1 MKKLLGTLAAGLM
14 AVTMVAGCGSSS
26 RSSGGMIDPYR
37 TDDSGRMVA
46 KKEAPAPKKE
56 APAPKK
62 EAPAPAPMAEPA
74 MASSGN
80 VLYYP
85 TGRREGSGLMVEK
98 IAPTEV
104 TAGAPFD
111 YQIKVTNIAGTTL
124 SDVMVWDMLD
134 QGFNYNSSNPS
145 GAMDAAS
152 RTLKWGLGDLKAGE
166 VKTITV
172 NGSAAKVG
180 TITSCASASY
190 NLAVCQSIKV
200 VQPALA
206 IKKEAPAEVL
216 ICDAF
221 PVKITVTNTGSGV
234 ARNVKVSDQL
244 PAGLT
249 TSDGK
254 STFESMVA
262 MLGPGE
268 SKTFDV
274 MVKADKTGAYK
285 NMAKANAE
293 GNLAADSNTTNTVVK
308 QPVLTITKKGNE
320 RVVIGRPVNF
330 TITVANTGDAAAAD
344 TVIKDPIPAGAT
356 FVSATEGGKVD
367 GNAVVWNLGTL
378 APGASKTVN
387 VSLNVAATANISNTA
402 TVSAKCASP
411 ASATAGTQVAGV
423 PAILLEVVDDP
434 DAVEVGGQVTYT
446 IEVTN
451 QGSAP
456 GTNIKIVAQL
466 EDFEQFISCGGATAG
481 TSDGK
486 TITFA
491 PLPSLAP
498 KAKTSWKVV
507 VKGVKAGDTR
517 FKVSMTSDQMTRP
530 VEETESTNFYQ

>member
-14 AVTMVAGCGSSS
+14 AVTMFAGCGSSP

-37 TDDSGRMVA
+37 TDDTGRMVA
-46 KKEAPAPKKE
+46 KKEAPKKE

-74 MASSGN
+74 MSSSGN

-98 IAPTEV
+98 ITPTEV
-104 TAGAPFD
+104 VAGQSFD
-111 YQIKVTNIAGTTL
+111 YQIKVTNIAGTML

-134 QGFNYNSSNPS
+134 QGFTYTASNPS
-145 GAMDAAS
+145 GTMDAAS
-152 RTLKWGLGDLKAGE
+152 RTLKWALGDMKAGE
-166 VKTITV
+166 VKTINVT
-172 NGSAAKVG
+172 GSAGKVG

-190 NLAVCQSIKV
+190 NLAVCQTIKV

-268 SKTFDV
+268 SKTFDL

-293 GNLAADSNTTNTVVK
+293 GDLAADSNTTNTVVK

-330 TITVANTGDAAAAD
+330 AITVANTGDAAAAD

-367 GNAVVWNLGTL
+367 GNAVVWNVGTL

-387 VSLNVAATANISNTA
+387 VSLSVAATSNISNTA

-434 DAVEVGGQVTYT
+434 DALEVGGQVTYT

-456 GTNIKIVAQL
+456 GTNIKIVAGL
-466 EDFEQFISCGGATAG
+466 EDFLQFVSAGGATAG

-486 TITFA
+486 TVTFA

-517 FKVSMTSDQMTRP
+517 FKVTMTSDQMTRP

>member
-14 AVTMVAGCGSSS
+14 AVTMFAGCENSS

-37 TDDSGRMVA
+37 AEDTGRMVA

-62 EAPAPAPMAEPA
+62 EAPAPAPAAEPA
-74 MASSGN
+74 MASTGN

-98 IAPTEV
+98 ITPTEV

-111 YQIKVTNIAGTTL
+111 YQIKVTNISGTTL

-145 GAMDAAS
+145 GTMDAAT
-152 RTLKWGLGDLKAGE
+152 RTLKWGLGDMKAGE

-172 NGSAAKVG
+172 NGSASKVG

-190 NLAVCQSIKV
+190 NLAVCQTIKV

-206 IKKEAPAEVL
+206 VKKEAPAEVL

-221 PVKITVTNTGSGV
+221 PVKITVTNSGSGV

-249 TSDGK
+249 TTDGK
-254 STFESMVA
+254 NSFESTVA
-262 MLGPGE
+262 ALGPGE
-268 SKTFDV
+268 SKTFDL

-293 GNLAADSNTTNTVVK
+293 GNLAAESNATNTVVK
-308 QPVLTITKKGNE
+308 QPVLTITKKGSE

-330 TITVANTGDAAAAD
+330 TITVANTGDAAAAE
-344 TVIKDPIPAGAT
+344 TVVKDPIPAGAT

-387 VSLNVAATANISNTA
+387 VSLSVASTSSISNTA

-423 PAILLEVVDDP
+423 PAILLEVIDDP
-434 DAVEVGGQVTYT
+434 DALEVGGTVTYT

-456 GTNIKIVAQL
+456 GTNIKIVAGL
-466 EDFEQFISCGGATAG
+466 EDFLQFVSAGGATNA

-486 TITFA
+486 TVTFA
-491 PLPSLAP
+491 PLATLAP
-498 KAKTSWKVV
+498 KAKASWKVV

-517 FKVSMTSDQMTRP
+517 FKVTMNSDQMNRP